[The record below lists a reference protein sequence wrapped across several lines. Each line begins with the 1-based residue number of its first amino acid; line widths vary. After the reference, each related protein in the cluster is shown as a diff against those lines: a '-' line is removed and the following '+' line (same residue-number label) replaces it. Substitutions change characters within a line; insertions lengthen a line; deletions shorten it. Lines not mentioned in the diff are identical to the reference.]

1 MSNMISLAERM
12 KGYENIPK
20 NFLMRRTP
28 VIIRLD
34 GAHFKNFTRTL
45 DKPFDGVLTRAMEGT
60 LLHLCKTIQGCVFG
74 YSQSDEISLLLC
86 DFQTLTTDGW
96 FGYNVQKMVSTAAA
110 MATLSFNHNFESAA
124 QEFSRQ
130 TLASGVFAGDFA
142 LRGQWLTDKMRI
154 YKEAL
159 KKCPTFDARVFNI
172 PKEEV
177 NNYFVCRQFDAERN
191 AVSALAQKNYSQ
203 KQLNGISTEQLKIKL
218 KEEKNI
224 NWQAMPL
231 ANTRGFI
238 CTKDFKYN
246 NTGVRP
252 VWGVSTTI
260 PYFKDADFIVKEA
273 INFEKN

>member
-110 MATLSFNHNFESAA
+110 MTTLAFNHNFESAA
-124 QEFSRQ
+124 EEFSRK
-130 TLASGVFAGDFA
+130 TLSRGIFSGDHTFI
-142 LRGQWLTDKMRI
+142 GQYITDKMRS
-154 YKEAL
+154 YKDAL
-159 KKCPTFDARVFNI
+159 KKCPTFDARVFNL

-177 NNYFVCRQFDAERN
+177 NNYFVWRQADGERN

-224 NWQAMPL
+224 DWKAMPL

-252 VWGVSTTI
+252 VWGVNTTI

-273 INFEKN
+273 MDFEKN

>member
-86 DFQTLTTDGW
+86 DFQALTTDGW

-110 MATLSFNHNFESAA
+110 MTTLAFNHNFESAA
-124 QEFSRQ
+124 EEFSRK
-130 TLASGVFAGDFA
+130 TLSRGIFSGDYTFI
-142 LRGQWLTDKMRI
+142 GQYITDKMRS
-154 YKEAL
+154 YKDAL
-159 KKCPTFDARVFNI
+159 KKCPTFDARVFNL

-177 NNYFVCRQFDAERN
+177 NNYFVWRQADGERN

-224 NWQAMPL
+224 DWKAMPL

-252 VWGVSTTI
+252 VWGVNTTI

-273 INFEKN
+273 MDFEKN

>member
-110 MATLSFNHNFESAA
+110 IATLSFNHNFEGAA
-124 QEFSRQ
+124 QEFSRK
-130 TLASGVFAGDFA
+130 TLASGVFAGDFT
-142 LRGQWLTDKMRI
+142 LRGQWLTDKTRI
-154 YKEAL
+154 YNEAL

-177 NNYFVCRQFDAERN
+177 NNYFVWRQFDAERN

-224 NWQAMPL
+224 DWKAMPL

-252 VWGVSTTI
+252 VWGVNTTI

-273 INFEKN
+273 MNFEKN